1 MEDNVCSLQS
11 ELSVLKMKT
20 SGYLSYLSDKSISL
34 NFDMDSKE
42 FINQLEKEKQDA
54 VSMNNSY
61 ALEIDHLMVWL
72 ISMF

>member
-1 MEDNVCSLQS
+1 
-11 ELSVLKMKT
+11 MKT